1 MVYMIEMGDVLSV
14 RMDKELE
21 KRLAFLME
29 KRKIV
34 DKSSYIRQLIARSLS
49 DDLLD
54 YLSEEVAARRISIWK
69 AASLADIPLRAMMKE
84 LARRNVSMYDDQ
96 ALTEDLIF
104 RGPVK

>member
-1 MVYMIEMGDVLSV
+1 MVYAMNMGDVLSV

-34 DKSSYIRQLIARSLS
+34 DKSSYVRQLIDRSLS
-49 DDLLD
+49 NDLLD
-54 YLSEEVAARRISIWK
+54 YLSEEVTARHISIWK
-69 AASLADIPLRAMMKE
+69 AASIAEVPLRAMMNE
-84 LARRNVSMYDDQ
+84 LAKRNIPMYDEQ

-104 RGPVK
+104 AEGK

>member
-1 MVYMIEMGDVLSV
+1 MVYGMNMGDVLSV

-34 DKSSYIRQLIARSLS
+34 DKSSYVRQLIDRSLT

-54 YLSEEVAARRISIWK
+54 YLAEEVAARRISIWK
-69 AASLADIPLRAMMKE
+69 AASIVDIPLRAMMKE
-84 LARRNVSMYDDQ
+84 LATRNVSMYDEQ

-104 RGPVK
+104 AEGK

>member
-1 MVYMIEMGDVLSV
+1 MIKMGDVLSV

-34 DKSSYIRQLIARSLS
+34 DKSSYVRQLIDRSLS

-54 YLSEEVAARRISIWK
+54 YLSEEVAARHISIWK
-69 AASLADIPLRAMMKE
+69 AASIADIPLRAMMKV
-84 LARRNVSMYDDQ
+84 LARRNISMYDEQ

-104 RGPVK
+104 AEGM